1 MKITWIGHSCFRV
14 ETKDWSLVLDP
25 YADGS
30 VPGYRPVR
38 ERANQVLCS
47 HEHGD
52 HNARS
57 CVTVVPPAEGAVPLQ
72 VTDLPS
78 YHDDVKG
85 AKRGPNTIRLISDGV
100 HRIAHLGD
108 LGCEPEPEQMEALT
122 GLDLLMIP
130 VGGFFT
136 IDAAQA
142 AKLVRRLAPK
152 RVIPMHYRSAK
163 GGYDVIGT
171 VDAFLQ
177 EMEDVVLADGP
188 VCELDGEE
196 SAVSGAG
203 PRVIVLKP
211 ENGI

>member
-142 AKLVRRLAPK
+142 AGLVRELKPK
-152 RVIPMHYRSAK
+152 RVIPMHYRSAE
-163 GGYDVIGT
+163 GGYDVIST
-171 VDAFLQ
+171 VEPFLR
-177 EMEDVVLADGP
+177 EMKNVIRLESAQYT
-188 VCELDGEE
+188 LDGE
-196 SAVSGAG
+196 APLVST
-203 PRVIVLKP
+203 PLVIVLTP
-211 ENGI
+211 QNGE

>member
-14 ETKDWSLVLDP
+14 ETKGWSVVLDP

-38 ERANQVLCS
+38 EKANQVLCS

-52 HNARS
+52 HNARG
-57 CVTVVPPAEGAVPLQ
+57 CVTLVPPEEGAVPLQ
-72 VTDLPS
+72 VTRLET
-78 YHDDVKG
+78 YHDDVRG
-85 AKRGPNTIRLISDGV
+85 AKRGPNTIHLLSDGAC
-100 HRIAHLGD
+100 RIAHLGD
-108 LGCEPEPEQMEALT
+108 LGCEPEPAQKEVLT

-142 AKLVRRLAPK
+142 AGLVRELRPK
-152 RVIPMHYRSAK
+152 CVIPMHYRSAE

-171 VDAFLQ
+171 VDAFLSQ
-177 EMEDVVLADGP
+177 MDN
-188 VCELDGEE
+188 
-196 SAVSGAG
+196 AVRAEGSVYDTDETAASDR
-203 PRVIVLKP
+203 PRVIVLRP
-211 ENGI
+211 QNGE